1 LQVRI
6 RIMQRVHGSAFPEG
20 QVSRQSGHSAPGR
33 LQIEGPA
40 WNLRHGSTTA
50 IDKFQNCI
58 PAAGK
63 VRSGLTGTDT
73 PPQPPTGSPRRSSR
87 FTATPRHQHP
97 RSPRRTRPVGAK
109 GSQLHHATNTPAAP
123 DGLVPSERKVY
134 WLARRTSGRTSTG
147 RTHWPN
153 HGLSGGTPAA
163 THPGRRTSHP
173 VQRQPAITCST
184 PPTRN
189 SHLTPA
195 CDSAAVNARSEAQ
208 PNRTNPQNGLHPTNP
223 QKRDHASTKEPFPA
237 L

>member
-1 LQVRI
+1 MQVRI

-97 RSPRRTRPVGAK
+97 RSPRRARPVGAK
-109 GSQLHHATNTPAAP
+109 GLLASPSDVRKDVNRENALAESWPVRRYSGSHSPRETNFAP
-123 DGLVPSERKVY
+123 GTTTTCNHLQHPSDTK
-134 WLARRTSGRTSTG
+134 
-147 RTHWPN
+147 
-153 HGLSGGTPAA
+153 
-163 THPGRRTSHP
+163 
-173 VQRQPAITCST
+173 
-184 PPTRN
+184 
-189 SHLTPA
+189 LTP
-195 CDSAAVNARSEAQ
+195 DSCV
-208 PNRTNPQNGLHPTNP
+208 
-223 QKRDHASTKEPFPA
+223 
-237 L
+237 